1 MKRLTAKL
9 VESINRPGKF
19 FDSDAGLYL
28 YVQERNGR
36 IRKSY
41 VQRVTVHGK
50 RVEIGLGSTKWTTP
64 SEARAKAQANRKIAR
79 TGGDPRQGKATTV
92 PTFEE
97 AADTVIRMHV
107 ETWRD
112 GGKTEARWRAT
123 LATYAFR
130 RLGRKS
136 VADITAA
143 DVLAVLTADEFWQ
156 TKRETARKVKQRIST
171 ILDWAAA
178 QGHRTDNPCNALKTA
193 LPKTGH
199 QTRHQRALPFD
210 RVSDALA
217 VVRASAATPP
227 QSSPSNSSCSQRR
240 AAAKSGAVGGTR
252 SMSRGECGRCRA
264 SGRRRAGRTGCH
276 SRAGHSKCS
285 PRRASTRTP
294 RDWSSRALAD

>member
-1 MKRLTAKL
+1 MQGYLCTC
-9 VESINRPGKF
+9 
-19 FDSDAGLYL
+19 SD
-28 YVQERNGR
+28 RNGR

-79 TGGDPRQGKATTV
+79 TGGDPRRRLATA

-123 LATYAFR
+123 FATYAFP

-143 DVLAVLTADEFWQ
+143 DVLGTLMHDGFWNA
-156 TKRETARKVKQRIST
+156 KRETARKVKQRIST
-171 ILDWAAA
+171 VMDWAVAE
-178 QGHRTDNPCNALKTA
+178 GHRTENPCHALKAA
-193 LPKTGH
+193 LPKSGH
-199 QTRHQRALPFD
+199 HKRHQRALPYE
-210 RVSDALA
+210 RVSDA
-217 VVRASAATPP
+217 VSRVQASAAYPTTKFAFGFLVLTACR
-227 QSSPSNSSCSQRR
+227 SGEVRGAR
-240 AAAKSGAVGGTR
+240 WDEIDMDAAIWTVPGERTKT
-252 SMSRGECGRCRA
+252 SRPHRVPL
-264 SGRRRAGRTGCH
+264 SGRALEVLHEAAEHRTHTGLVFL
-276 SRAGHSKCS
+276 
-285 PRRASTRTP
+285 
-294 RDWSSRALAD
+294 ALAGWSCRT